1 MADTVLAVPSPFRPP
16 LSSSET
22 SMGVLSK
29 RLRRRTARLTAD
41 KTETGGR
48 TRQRQVDGQDRDR
61 WTDKTERPVD
71 GQDRDRWTD
80 KTERQVDGQ
89 DREVGGR
96 TRQGGRWADETEIGG
111 QTRQRKVVKTE
122 RKVDREDRGEGG
134 QTKQTGRWT
143 DKTER

>member
-1 MADTVLAVPSPFRPP
+1 MIFMADTVLAVPSPFRPP

-41 KTETGGR
+41 KTE
-48 TRQRQVDGQDRDR
+48 
-61 WTDKTERPVD
+61 
-71 GQDRDRWTD
+71 
-80 KTERQVDGQ
+80 RQVDGQ

-96 TRQGGRWADETEIGG
+96 TRQGGRWADETERGG

-143 DKTER
+143 GKTER